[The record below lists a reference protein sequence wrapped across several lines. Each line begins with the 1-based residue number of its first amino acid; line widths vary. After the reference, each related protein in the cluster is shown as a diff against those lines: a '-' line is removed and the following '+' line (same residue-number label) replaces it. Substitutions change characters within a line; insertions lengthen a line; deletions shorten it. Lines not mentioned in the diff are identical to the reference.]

1 MAFPGCPR
9 FFSPRV
15 TILAHAPNYLVSV
28 ISFILFQALVVIS
41 SLGLYSSFF
50 FHFVCFTFIF
60 IFCVNSLFRLFCF
73 AILSLNVF
81 RVADEVET

>member
-28 ISFILFQALVVIS
+28 IFFILSQALVVIS

-50 FHFVCFTFIF
+50 FHFVCFTFIL
-60 IFCVNSLFRLFCF
+60 IFCVHSLFRLFCF